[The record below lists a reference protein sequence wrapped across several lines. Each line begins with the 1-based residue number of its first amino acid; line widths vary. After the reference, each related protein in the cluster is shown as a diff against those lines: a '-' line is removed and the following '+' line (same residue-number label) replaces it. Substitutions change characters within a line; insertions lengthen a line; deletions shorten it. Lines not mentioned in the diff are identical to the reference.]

1 MTDKE
6 QENLIELIVDV
17 ARNSCNDGFNEHN
30 ANREAEIVV
39 QNLVKK
45 LNIEDVSKPFKSILD
60 TLISRL
66 EKASDIK
73 YPNRPYTPEFR
84 KSVALMWEGKESEL
98 LMQVKKLEKEVN
110 VTLGNVSQSFTEKQM
125 DDAYDKGYEDG
136 ATTENEMH

>member
-45 LNIEDVSKPFKSILD
+45 LNIDGVSKSFEK
-60 TLISRL
+60 LIDRL
-66 EKASDIK
+66 EIASNIK

-84 KSVALMWEGKESEL
+84 KSVAFTWKHKQDDL
-98 LMQVKKLEKEVN
+98 LRQVERLEKEVN
-110 VTLGNVSQSFTEKQM
+110 VC
-125 DDAYDKGYEDG
+125 
-136 ATTENEMH
+136 